1 MQGKFTNGKLTE
13 PPFETI
19 PGDNSGKAI
28 IPIEPNTEVYLEYET
43 TIGDIEY
50 RYSGSIIAP
59 PIANKLIIYSINF
72 NKETFEE
79 EINPLSMRYN
89 YGFHYNTDVS
99 TGVTSGGGGV
109 QLNYNDSLSQLEL
122 YRPLEIEL
130 SSYFQTNKNPFALK
144 IELADLCFTNTYCI
158 SSEDLQ
164 ELYSIYHAASTENPN
179 LLYFTNNVSHQDYQV
194 NVDWVW
200 VEEQE

>member
-1 MQGKFTNGKLTE
+1 
-13 PPFETI
+13 
-19 PGDNSGKAI
+19 
-28 IPIEPNTEVYLEYET
+28 
-43 TIGDIEY
+43 
-50 RYSGSIIAP
+50 
-59 PIANKLIIYSINF
+59 
-72 NKETFEE
+72 
-79 EINPLSMRYN
+79 MRYN